1 MAKLRIVLQMLID
14 GNPLPSR
21 LNDHLLKGAW
31 KGWRDLHIEP
41 TGCCSTRPLP
51 GMSASNEPALML
63 ICSGNK

>member
-21 LNDHLLKGAW
+21 LNDHLPKGAW

-41 TGCCSTRPLP
+41 DWLLLYKATPTDVRFERTGTHADLFR
-51 GMSASNEPALML
+51 E
-63 ICSGNK
+63 